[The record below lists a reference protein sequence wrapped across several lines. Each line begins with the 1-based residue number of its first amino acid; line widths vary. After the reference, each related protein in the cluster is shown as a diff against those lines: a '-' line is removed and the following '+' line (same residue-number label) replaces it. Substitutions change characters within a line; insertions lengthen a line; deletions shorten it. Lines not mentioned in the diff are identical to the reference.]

1 MGANHNDVIQRHLA
15 MSNEMRGQG
24 MTMAGGDDRK
34 IRLGVVGAGR
44 IAQVAHLP
52 AIAKAAHVEFV
63 AISDPSPILAS
74 GVAKK
79 YDVEPYTDTEKLLD
93 LDLDAVLIA
102 TPDRFHHPL
111 GMAALNAGKHVLVEK
126 PLAST
131 RALAQELADRA
142 GELGLKLQ
150 TGSMRRHDPGLA
162 FAREQ
167 LPKIGRIL
175 SLNAWYRVMAALR
188 PPTEATLFPALVV
201 DPEVRQV
208 ESTFKTD
215 RERYQL
221 ATQGAHVFDG
231 LEVFGGPATWVSAR
245 VGHVGNDFTWHG
257 IAGMRNSNG
266 LISFEISTDVRGEWA
281 EGMEIYGEFGH
292 ISTRTRFPFFR
303 HASEVEV
310 HIESEGVSLVPHFG
324 DTDPFKRQVEAF
336 ARAILDDTPTDPT
349 PEDGVR
355 AVQWIEAVSESSRNG
370 GREVRL

>member
-1 MGANHNDVIQRHLA
+1 
-15 MSNEMRGQG
+15 
-24 MTMAGGDDRK
+24 MTEAGSDRRK

-52 AIAKAAHVEFV
+52 AIAKAANTELV
-63 AISDPSPILAS
+63 AISDPSPVLAN
-74 GVAKK
+74 GVAAR
-79 YDVEPYTDTEKLLD
+79 YDVEPFTDTDRLLG
-93 LDLDAVLIA
+93 LDLDAVVIA

-111 GMAALNAGKHVLVEK
+111 GIAALEAGKHVLMEK

-131 RALAQELADRA
+131 SAEARELADVANAR
-142 GELGLKLQ
+142 GLKLQ

-162 FAREQ
+162 FARAQ

-188 PPTEATLFPALVV
+188 PPTEATLFPPLVV
-201 DPEVRQV
+201 DAQVRQA
-208 ESTFKTD
+208 ESTFKVD

-257 IAGMRNSNG
+257 VVGMRESDG
-266 LISFEISTDVRGEWA
+266 LVSFEISTDVRGEWA
-281 EGMEIYGEFGH
+281 EGMEIYGEYGH

-310 HIESEGVSLVPHFG
+310 HIEGEGISLVPHFG
-324 DTDPFKRQVEAF
+324 DTDPFKLQVEAF

-349 PEDGVR
+349 PEAGVR
-355 AVQWIEAVSESSRNG
+355 AVEWIEAVSESSRNG
-370 GREVRL
+370 GKEVAL

>member
-1 MGANHNDVIQRHLA
+1 
-15 MSNEMRGQG
+15 
-24 MTMAGGDDRK
+24 MTSAERDERK
-34 IRLGVVGAGR
+34 IRLGVIGAGR

-52 AIAKAAHVEFV
+52 AIEKAANVELV
-63 AISDPSPILAS
+63 AISDPSSTLAS
-74 GVAKK
+74 GVAAK
-79 YDVEPYTDTEKLLD
+79 YHAEPFTNTEKLLQ
-93 LDLDAVLIA
+93 LDLDAVVIA
-102 TPDRFHHPL
+102 TPDRFHYPL
-111 GMAALNAGKHVLVEK
+111 GVAALEAGRHVLMEK

-131 RALAQELADRA
+131 REEAQELADLASAR
-142 GELGLKLQ
+142 GLKLQ

-162 FAREQ
+162 FAREH

-245 VGHVGNDFTWHG
+245 VGHVGNDYTWHG
-257 IAGMRNSNG
+257 IAGMRNSDG

-303 HASEVEV
+303 HASEVAV
-310 HIESEGVSLVPHFG
+310 HIEAEGISLVPHFG
-324 DTDPFKRQVEAF
+324 DTNPFKRQVEAF
-336 ARAILDDTPTDPT
+336 ARSILDDTPTDPT

-355 AVQWIEAVSESSRNG
+355 AVQWIEAVAESSRNG

>member
-1 MGANHNDVIQRHLA
+1 MTSAGND
-15 MSNEMRGQG
+15 E
-24 MTMAGGDDRK
+24 RK
-34 IRLGVVGAGR
+34 VRLGVIGAGR

-52 AIAKAAHVEFV
+52 AIVKANGVDLV
-63 AISDPSPILAS
+63 AISDPSETLAN
-74 GVAKK
+74 GVAAT
-79 YDVEPYTDTEKLLD
+79 YGAEPFTDTDTLLR
-93 LDLDAVLIA
+93 LDVDAVVIA

-111 GMAALNAGKHVLVEK
+111 GMAALDAGKHVLMEK

-131 RALAQELADRA
+131 RELAQELADRA
-142 GELGLKLQ
+142 NATGLKLQ

-162 FAREQ
+162 FAREH

-188 PPTEATLFPALVV
+188 PPIEATLFPALVV
-201 DPEVRQV
+201 DSNVRKV

-245 VGHVGNDFTWHG
+245 VGHVGNDYTWHG
-257 IAGMRNSNG
+257 IAGMRNSEG

-292 ISTRTRFPFFR
+292 ISTRTPFPFFR

-310 HIESEGVSLVPHFG
+310 HVEAEDISLVPHFG
-324 DTDPFKRQVEAF
+324 DTDPFKRQIEAF

-370 GREVRL
+370 GREVQL

>member
-1 MGANHNDVIQRHLA
+1 
-15 MSNEMRGQG
+15 
-24 MTMAGGDDRK
+24 MTDGETGERS
-34 IRLGVVGAGR
+34 IRLGVIGAGR

-52 AIAKAAHVEFV
+52 AIAKASGVDLV
-63 AISDPSPILAS
+63 AISDPSPTLAE

-79 YDVEPYTDTEKLLD
+79 YDAEPFTDTDKLLQ
-93 LDLDAVLIA
+93 LDLDAVVIA

-111 GMAALNAGKHVLVEK
+111 GMAALEAGKHVLMEK

-131 RALAQELADRA
+131 STQAQELADLANARR
-142 GELGLKLQ
+142 LKLQ

-162 FAREQ
+162 FAREH
-167 LPKIGRIL
+167 LPNIGRIL

-201 DPEVRQV
+201 DSDVRQV

-245 VGHVGNDFTWHG
+245 VGHLGNDYTWHG
-257 IAGMRNSNG
+257 IAGMRNSDG

-303 HASEVEV
+303 LASEVEV
-310 HIESEGVSLVPHFG
+310 HIESDATSLVPHHG

-349 PEDGVR
+349 PEEGVR